1 MESIIL
7 KGTDG
12 RIQPLSVKNL
22 LNRSKPGAP
31 QGSGEACKPSV
42 EILKVGN
49 DVRGL
54 EVRCTCGEVTV
65 VELTYPT
72 A

>member
-22 LNRSKPGAP
+22 LSKAQAGARQTP
-31 QGSGEACKPSV
+31 GEACKPTIEV
-42 EILKVGN
+42 LKVGS

-65 VELTYPT
+65 IELTYPQ

>member
-22 LNRSKPGAP
+22 LNRTQPGKAQP
-31 QGSGEACKPSV
+31 AGEACKPTV
-42 EILKVGN
+42 EVIKVGS
-49 DVRGL
+49 DVRGI

-65 VELTYPT
+65 VELTYPQ

>member
-12 RIQPLSVKNL
+12 RVQPLSVKSL
-22 LNRSKPGAP
+22 LKGARASAG
-31 QGSGEACKPSV
+31 QAVAGACKPTIEV
-42 EILKVGN
+42 LKVGA
-49 DVRGL
+49 DVRGI

-65 VELTYPT
+65 VELTYPK

>member
-7 KGTDG
+7 KATDG

-22 LNRSKPGAP
+22 LGKTRQVARQSN
-31 QGSGEACKPSV
+31 GEPCKPTIEV
-42 EILKVGN
+42 LKVGA
-49 DVRGL
+49 DVRGI
-54 EVRCTCGEVTV
+54 EVRCTCGEITV
-65 VELTYPT
+65 IELSYPP